1 MASAVVTRELDATSA
16 YVTVLAASGLDVI
29 AMPVT
34 RTEPPRDATALAR
47 ALESQYAAI
56 VIASAR
62 GAAALVAARGE
73 RDRAQPLPEV
83 WAVGPATQRALQAA
97 GITARTA
104 DSATDAAALAHALIT
119 TRELAGQR
127 VLVPRAEGGRDDA
140 IEILRAAGAEVV
152 DVIAY
157 RTVPAPADEP
167 AVIAGRD
174 ALVGGRADLCIVFA
188 PSQVRALEGIVG
200 PLARLSVAWVAIG
213 DTTGAVLRE
222 AGIDDVSIATT
233 PTPEGVANAVAAV
246 YPPERGS

>member
-1 MASAVVTRELDATSA
+1 MAYAVVTRELDSTSA
-16 YVTVLAASGLDVI
+16 YVTVLATRGLDVI

-56 VIASAR
+56 VIASVR
-62 GAAALVAARGE
+62 GAAALVAARG
-73 RDRAQPLPEV
+73 AQPLPEV

-97 GITARTA
+97 GISARTA
-104 DSATDAAALAHALIT
+104 QSASDAAALAHALIA
-119 TRELAGQR
+119 TREIAGQR

-157 RTVPAPADEP
+157 RTVPAPADDP
-167 AVIAGRD
+167 AVVAGHD
-174 ALVGGRADLCIVFA
+174 ALVLGRADVCVVFA
-188 PSQVRALEGIVG
+188 PSQVRALEGLVG
-200 PLARLSVAWVAIG
+200 PLVRLNVVWVAIG

-222 AGIDDVSIATT
+222 AGIDEVSIATT

-246 YPPERGS
+246 YLREPEPT